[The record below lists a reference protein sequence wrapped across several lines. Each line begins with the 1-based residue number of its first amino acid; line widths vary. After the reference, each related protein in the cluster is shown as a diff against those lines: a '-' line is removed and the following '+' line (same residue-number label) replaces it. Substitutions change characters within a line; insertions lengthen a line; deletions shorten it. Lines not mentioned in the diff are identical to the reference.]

1 MLAKAFIGVSLFL
14 SLGGSSMSL
23 RIVLCCAFFL
33 MMLSIVTA
41 HADPNMT
48 AVLTLKRG
56 SQVTGVDFDGLVR
69 TDAVVK
75 VKGLFAAAELK
86 KSRLISADEISK
98 TWLVELR
105 DDRAFDQLERR
116 IRRAGLPLQLDWNDM
131 KVSAQRTPPV
141 KTE

>member
-1 MLAKAFIGVSLFL
+1 
-14 SLGGSSMSL
+14 MSL
-23 RIVLCCAFFL
+23 RIVLVCAFCL

-48 AVLTLKRG
+48 AVLTLKKG
-56 SQVTGVDFDGLVR
+56 SDVAGADFDSLVR

-75 VKGLFAAAELK
+75 VKGLFAAAEMK
-86 KSRLISADEISK
+86 KSRLITADELSK
-98 TWLVELR
+98 SWLVELR

-131 KVSAQRTPPV
+131 KVSSQKVPTTKR
-141 KTE
+141 E